1 MWLSEEGYKC
11 FILTFIFLSL
21 FIPQEGSIGHELVI
35 KPVPTDISQA
45 EDGSVH
51 HVIYK
56 RKAHEEHNDQFS
68 DYGTGL
74 TPLAPRAKF
83 TVRGA
88 IKMKF
93 LFPFASKNAAF
104 MEPDRL
110 QKRFRTKRSP
120 QAYYKS
126 SRAID
131 RTIYPEILVI
141 VDYDG
146 YRLHGGDNVQ
156 VKRYFVSFWNGV
168 DLRYRLLKGPKIRI
182 SIAGIS
188 FDRSVFNK
196 RCRSCR
202 SSLGDQVV

>member
-1 MWLSEEGYKC
+1 MG
-11 FILTFIFLSL
+11 LTRT
-21 FIPQEGSIGHELVI
+21 EGSIGHELVI

-68 DYGTGL
+68 DY
-74 TPLAPRAKF
+74 
-83 TVRGA
+83 
-88 IKMKF
+88 
-93 LFPFASKNAAF
+93 AF

-182 SIAGIS
+182 SIAGIIIS
-188 FDRSVFNK
+188 RALVPK
-196 RCRSCR
+196 I
-202 SSLGDQVV
+202 LLPKIATG

>member
-1 MWLSEEGYKC
+1 
-11 FILTFIFLSL
+11 
-21 FIPQEGSIGHELVI
+21 EGSIGHELVI
-35 KPVPTDISQA
+35 KPVPTDISQE

-56 RKAHEEHNDQFS
+56 RKTPEEHNDQFS
-68 DYGTGL
+68 DY
-74 TPLAPRAKF
+74 
-83 TVRGA
+83 
-88 IKMKF
+88 
-93 LFPFASKNAAF
+93 AF

-110 QKRFRTKRSP
+110 QKRFRSKRSP

-182 SIAGIS
+182 SIAGIIIS
-188 FDRSVFNK
+188 RLKALKVPLEAVVVSHLERLIYPSKALN
-196 RCRSCR
+196 
-202 SSLGDQVV
+202 SSPPALGQSAFCCALQLQLTGVHAISGTA

>member
-1 MWLSEEGYKC
+1 MPLRP
-11 FILTFIFLSL
+11 LTFGLPKCSAAHLTMFML
-21 FIPQEGSIGHELVI
+21 QEGSIGHELVI
-35 KPVPTDISQA
+35 KPVPTDISQE

-56 RKAHEEHNDQFS
+56 RKTPEEHNDQLS
-68 DYGTGL
+68 DY
-74 TPLAPRAKF
+74 
-83 TVRGA
+83 
-88 IKMKF
+88 
-93 LFPFASKNAAF
+93 AF

-110 QKRFRTKRSP
+110 QKRFRAKRSP

-182 SIAGIS
+182 SIAGIIIS
-188 FDRSVFNK
+188 RKANTLTQQPVKACRTSVK
-196 RCRSCR
+196 MSV
-202 SSLGDQVV
+202 LGLLVAAPSIKALQLIGCS